1 MPVLDR
7 TGALMPG
14 TPAPVDLTL
23 EPDADLDAIAAP
35 ITTAAV
41 IGVHFPSFKDGR
53 GFSIARVLRIRH
65 GFKGDLRATG
75 AFIPDQ
81 AAFLAR
87 CGFTS
92 YEIAEHFDA
101 PAFRRALAQF
111 PHVYQHPRGEAS
123 SIIASRHGDAAQD
136 ARLAELIARHGK
148 SNAHDLL
155 VAALTREFPGQLALV
170 SSFGA
175 ESAVLLHMVS
185 RITANT
191 PVLFLDTGKLFG
203 ETLRYRNALTAVLGL
218 TNVTTITPDPAAVA
232 ARDGKGILWSEN
244 ADACCAL
251 RKVEPLAGA
260 LAPFAAWITGRKGY
274 QAATREG
281 LPPIE
286 FVDGKFK
293 FNPLAAWSRRDVTD
307 YLDAHH
313 LPRHPLEA
321 DGYLSIG
328 CTPCTDR
335 LQSGESLRA
344 GRWRG
349 RGKIECGIHA
359 PTVREATP

>member
-7 TGALMPG
+7 TGARVAG
-14 TPAPVDLTL
+14 EPAPIDLAL
-23 EPDADLDAIAAP
+23 EPDADLDASAAAIA
-35 ITTAAV
+35 TAGV
-41 IGVHFPSFKDGR
+41 IGVHFPSLKDGR
-53 GFSIARVLRIRH
+53 GFSVARLLRLRH
-65 GFKGDLRATG
+65 GFKGDVRATG

-92 YEIAEHFDA
+92 YAVPDGFDDA
-101 PAFRRALAQF
+101 AFRDSLNRF
-111 PHVYQHPRGEAS
+111 PTVYQSPRVAENLISDLRQVTGGPDDRLQAL
-123 SIIASRHGDAAQD
+123 RGRYGHLD
-136 ARLAELIARHGK
+136 ARELLA
-148 SNAHDLL
+148 
-155 VAALTREFPGQLALV
+155 AALTREFPGQIALV

-185 RITANT
+185 RIAADT

-203 ETLRYRNALTAVLGL
+203 ETLRYRNALTAMLGL
-218 TNVTTITPDPAAVA
+218 TKVTTIAPDPTAVA
-232 ARDGKGILWSEN
+232 ARDAGGVLWSQN

-251 RKVEPLAGA
+251 RKVEPLARA

-274 QAATREG
+274 QGATRQG
-281 LPPIE
+281 LPSIE

-293 FNPLAAWSRRDVTD
+293 FNPLAAWSRRDLTD
-307 YLDAHH
+307 YLDAHR

-321 DGYLSIG
+321 DGYVSIG

-335 LQSGESLRA
+335 VQPGESPRA

-349 RGKIECGIHA
+349 RGKTECGIHA
-359 PTVREATP
+359 ALVREATP